1 MAWTAH
7 IFRIST
13 GATPTWPSSARASTA
28 SARPNNSPL
37 PAIRHFSSTR
47 ATSPREPAAGRAE
60 SFHCGL
66 RYLATGSSVGDWL
79 RHPARFTTLPSIN
92 SIRCRNPDILVHP
105 PWRRTIAVGL
115 RSAPRLRHDGAQR
128 RYRRGLGAIPGPP
141 AMSPASNRQQNLPPP
156 PSVAIEIG
164 HYLRRTHEVGS
175 GPKTPAGGARTPT
188 SSPDSAA
195 SPPSSYAPTR
205 SPTWSMPD
213 TETPLG
219 DLDAFAEYKLM

>member
-13 GATPTWPSSARASTA
+13 DATPTWPSSARASTA
-28 SARPNNSPL
+28 SALPNNSPL

-47 ATSPREPAAGRAE
+47 AASPREPAAGRAE
-60 SFHCGL
+60 SLHCGL
-66 RYLATGSSVGDWL
+66 HYLATGSSVGDWL

-92 SIRCRNPDILVHP
+92 SIRCRNLGILEHP

-128 RYRRGLGAIPGPP
+128 RYRRGLGAVPGPP
-141 AMSPASNRQQNLPPP
+141 AMPPASNRQQNLPPL
-156 PSVAIEIG
+156 PSAPIEVG
-164 HYLRRTHEVGS
+164 NRLRCTHETGS
-175 GPKTPAGGARTPT
+175 LPRTPAGYARTPA
-188 SSPDSAA
+188 SSPNSAA
-195 SPPSSYAPTR
+195 SPPTSYAPTR

-213 TETPLG
+213 TETPHE
-219 DLDAFAEYKLM
+219 DLDTLAGYKFM

>member
-92 SIRCRNPDILVHP
+92 SIRCRNPGILGHP
-105 PWRRTIAVGL
+105 PWRRAIAVGL
-115 RSAPRLRHDGAQR
+115 RSALRLRHDGAQR
-128 RYRRGLGAIPGPP
+128 RHRRGLGAVPGPS
-141 AMSPASNRQQNLPPP
+141 AMSPASNRQQDLPSL
-156 PSVAIEIG
+156 PSAATEIG
-164 HYLRRTHEVGS
+164 NRLRCTHETGS
-175 GPKTPAGGARTPT
+175 WPKTPAGCARTPA
-188 SSPDSAA
+188 SSPNSAT
-195 SPPSSYAPTR
+195 SPPTSYAPTR
-205 SPTWSMPD
+205 SPTWSMSG

-219 DLDAFAEYKLM
+219 DLDTFAGYKLM